1 MQFFFK
7 YCHDFFKKVVKGCFA
22 TRRKNIK
29 NSLVNVG
36 YAKNA
41 VEKTLQ
47 ELNIDENL
55 RGESLSIEQM
65 GSLSEKLK
73 ENL

>member
-1 MQFFFK
+1 M
-7 YCHDFFKKVVKGCFA
+7 C
-22 TRRKNIK
+22 
-29 NSLVNVG
+29 SLICRNG
-36 YAKNA
+36 ILGG
-41 VEKTLQ
+41 T
-47 ELNIDENL
+47 LNIDENL